1 MSSNERR
8 LTRRELYNLVWSV
21 PITRLSK
28 KYGLSD
34 VGFAK
39 ICKKYKIP
47 RPPRGYWARIA
58 SGQKLKKTPLP
69 PGLSERTIELPS
81 NPSSKYKEK
90 VTVEALEENPFHTPI
105 TIPETLRG
113 AHSLVSHSAGILKS
127 TDTDHLGLLT
137 PPKGQCLDINVSKKS
152 LRRALLIMDGLI
164 KALEGAGYEVFLT
177 AESTEVRLLDVT
189 LKISMGEEMMTI
201 HKEPKKHG
209 LDGYYQFGH
218 SRFDTE
224 RVPSGNLCLTIDEHF
239 WRWSDHY
246 RKNWRDTKKKRLEDQ
261 LHNFAKG
268 LFSTAAKK
276 KAYVQEEEEKQ
287 RKMRE
292 LEIQRQERERIRA
305 EKIEQQNQE
314 QQRVSRLLAN
324 AENWKQSLL
333 LRQYITEV
341 ERRLEDGETIGVP
354 EGNMEEWLS
363 WAHQQAHRLDPF
375 SENPPSILEEEIEG
389 EKKPEH
395 PYPRW

>member
-1 MSSNERR
+1 MSSDEKK
-8 LTRRELYNLVWSV
+8 LTRRQLYDLVWSI

-39 ICKKYKIP
+39 ICKKYNIP

-58 SGQKLKKTPLP
+58 SGQKLKKAPLS
-69 PGLSERTIELPS
+69 PGISEQIIELPS
-81 NPSSKYKEK
+81 NPSSTKKERAMA
-90 VTVEALEENPFHTPI
+90 EALEGNPFHTAI
-105 TIPETLRG
+105 VVPETLRG
-113 AHSLVSHSAGILKS
+113 AHSLVRHSAGILKS

-137 PPKGQCLDINVSKKS
+137 PPKGECLDINVSRKS

-164 KALEGAGYEVFLT
+164 KALEGSGYEVFLT
-177 AESTEVRLLDVT
+177 AESTQVRLLDVT
-189 LKISMGEEMMTI
+189 LKISMSEETMTI
-201 HKEPKKHG
+201 HKEPKKHN
-209 LDGYYQFGH
+209 LDGYYHFGH

-268 LFSTAAKK
+268 LLSSAAKK

-287 RKMRE
+287 RKIRE
-292 LEIQRQERERIRA
+292 LEIQQQERERIKA
-305 EKIEQQNQE
+305 ERIEQQKQE
-314 QQRVSRLLAN
+314 QQRVSRLLAD

-333 LRQYITEV
+333 LRQYIAEV
-341 ERRLEDGETIGVP
+341 ERRSEDGDTIGVP

-363 WAHQQAHRLDPF
+363 WAHQQADRLDPF
-375 SENPPSILEEEIEG
+375 TENPPSIRDEEIEE